1 VSSDSKDVLWST
13 VQDGITNI
21 VSSELVEHR
30 PHRSASHPSNADQLV
45 FISNEGIH
53 LYECKDTA
61 KTYSSR
67 SHITGRQGT
76 LSPVSSLP
84 YALCA
89 RPFSR
94 GHFQR
99 ITGISLSTQKA
110 STAKSDGL
118 VRSVYITHSS
128 FKKSGS
134 RRPSQIFDRS
144 IWTETRVSSQ
154 RWLNLLNRFGYT

>member
-1 VSSDSKDVLWST
+1 VFSDSKDVLWST

-21 VSSELVEHR
+21 VSSGLVEHR

-45 FISNEGIH
+45 FMSNEGIY
-53 LYECKDTA
+53 LYEWKNTA
-61 KTYSSR
+61 KTYSFR

-76 LSPVSSLP
+76 LSTVNSLP

-94 GHFQR
+94 GQFQR
-99 ITGISLSTQKA
+99 IIGISLSTQKA
-110 STAKSDGL
+110 STAKCDGL
-118 VRSVYITHSS
+118 VRSVYITQSF

-134 RRPSQIFDRS
+134 RRTSQIFYRS
-144 IWTETRVSSQ
+144 MWTETRVSSQ
-154 RWLNLLNRFGYT
+154 QWLGLLNRFGYT